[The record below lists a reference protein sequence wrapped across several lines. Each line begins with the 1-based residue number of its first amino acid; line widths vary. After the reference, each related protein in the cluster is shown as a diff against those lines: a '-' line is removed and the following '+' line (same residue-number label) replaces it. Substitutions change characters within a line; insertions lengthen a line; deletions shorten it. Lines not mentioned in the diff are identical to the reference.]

1 MNTIRRRL
9 FVLLPLLPLILLAG
23 CSSRDIAGL
32 EVARAR
38 VEPLVFDDGYGDD
51 VYFQAF
57 SGTYLNAVSIDSLN
71 AHSGSRSLKVVVP
84 GQNSPQGAYAGG
96 VLTTVQARDFAD
108 FNALTFYARSSVAST
123 LNEAGFG
130 NDNTGTSVYSAGRA
144 NVALTTGWTFVVV
157 PIPSPGKIVAERGM
171 FTFAEGFE
179 VQNPTGHTLWFDDI
193 QYANLLNVVRVRA
206 SMPSVN
212 KQYLI
217 GSTATIEGTTTTF
230 NIDGAPVIVSHMP
243 GYFDFFSSNPGVAVV
258 EGNRIRVVGA
268 GVDTITARLDTLDV
282 TGRVIIT
289 SFTPPTAR
297 RARADRARRRRD
309 LPLQRHLRLAA
320 RRQLQPALGGLDDP
334 ERHLPDRGQREHH
347 VHRRSNFV
355 GIDFATNKID
365 VTAMTHLHL
374 DVYAPVGTIFRV
386 KLVAFGAT
394 GTAPTAQPEL
404 TFNATSDALVRER
417 RLVLAGDPDGGFRV
431 HGARGPHRPA
441 RAQLERRPAGAGGQH
456 LLAPLVFPGS

>member
-71 AHSGSRSLKVVVP
+71 AHGGSKSLKVVVP
-84 GQNSPQGAYAGG
+84 GQNSPLGAYAGG
-96 VLTTVQARDFAD
+96 VLTTVRVRDFAD

-144 NVALTTGWTFVVV
+144 NIALTTGWTFVVV
-157 PIPSPGKIVAERGM
+157 PIPSPRRIVSERGM

-193 QYANLLNVVRVRA
+193 RYANLLNVERVRA

-212 KQYLI
+212 KQYLV

-230 NIDGAPVIVSHMP
+230 NIDGAPVVVNHMP

-268 GVDTITARLDTLDV
+268 GVDTITAKLDTLAV

-289 SFTPPTAR
+289 SFTPPATA
-297 RARADRARRRRD
+297 APAPTVPAGDVISLYGESYTA
-309 LPLQRHLRLAA
+309 
-320 RRQLQPALGGLDDP
+320 QPIDYFNGHWGGSTTQNDTYVIAGNANIMYTSL
-334 ERHLPDRGQREHH
+334 
-347 VHRRSNFV
+347 NWV
-355 GIDFATNKID
+355 GIDFSTHKID
-365 VTAMTHLHL
+365 ISAMTHLHL
-374 DVYAPVGTIFRV
+374 DVYAPVGSLFRV
-386 KLVAFGAT
+386 KLVAFG
-394 GTAPTAQPEL
+394 PRPSPPEILQQPEL
-404 TFNATSDALVRER
+404 TFNATTVPAFTSGAWSSLEIPMADFGFTVPVDRIGQ
-417 RLVLAGDPDGGFRV
+417 LVLSSTD
-431 HGARGPHRPA
+431 
-441 RAQLERRPAGAGGQH
+441 
-456 LLAPLVFPGS
+456 APLVLVDNIYWHR

>member
-268 GVDTITARLDTLDV
+268 GVDTITARLDTLNV

-289 SFTPPTAR
+289 SFTPPTA
-297 RARADRARRRRD
+297 
-309 LPLQRHLRLAA
+309 AA
-320 RRQLQPALGGLDDP
+320 PVPTVPAVDVISLYSDTYGSRPVDSFNPHWGGSTTQNDTYLIAGNANIMYTA
-334 ERHLPDRGQREHH
+334 L
-347 VHRRSNFV
+347 NFV

-404 TFNATSDALVRER
+404 TFSAASVPSFASGAWSSLEIPMADFGFTVPVDRIGQ
-417 RLVLAGDPDGGFRV
+417 LVLSSSD
-431 HGARGPHRPA
+431 
-441 RAQLERRPAGAGGQH
+441 
-456 LLAPLVFPGS
+456 APLVLVDNIYWHR